1 MKQPQAWHEIRGKNP
16 LQLAGTR
23 MAHTDASGSGPP
35 PRATL
40 KNILEKIELDCIFLH
55 FQRKE
60 KNPSFLFSFF
70 HPLLFSL
77 LQTDPLRGTTLWAG
91 SIQGVPIPSQ
101 VGLLPAHL
109 PAGWGHPVLLTIRQ
123 AWAGWAMPGQRW
135 SWQVAGIPFYFNLE
149 GGRPVTRWAAP
160 GLHKHS
166 GSNSNTLEKV
176 YLVNLYVFI

>member
-1 MKQPQAWHEIRGKNP
+1 MKQLQARHEMRGKNP

-23 MAHTDASGSGPP
+23 MVHTDASGSGPP

-40 KNILEKIELDCIFLH
+40 KKVLEKIELACIFLH

-60 KNPSFLFSFF
+60 KKRSFLFSFPP
-70 HPLLFSL
+70 PLLFSL

-109 PAGWGHPVLLTIRQ
+109 PAGWGYPILLAIHR
-123 AWAGWAMPGQRW
+123 AWAGWAMLGQRW

-149 GGRPVTRWAAP
+149 GSCPVTRWAAP
-160 GLHKHS
+160 GLHKHC
-166 GSNSNTLEKV
+166 GSNSNALEKV